1 MERYTVSYDPCYHYN
16 RWMIMNSD
24 FKNRPVAVI
33 GLGLMGGSFAE
44 RLTELGC
51 FVIGFNRTVETA
63 ERALTMGIVKSVDP
77 ENLKKAEIVIFC
89 TPVKGTLAFLRDHAD
104 WLKAGAILTDIAG
117 VKDHTW
123 PLIRELLPPGMDFVQ
138 AHPMCG
144 REGAGLSQADG
155 TIFRDCNYVLIPE
168 KENKPENLALIAALA
183 RALGAWHVPQVTS
196 EAHDRF
202 IAYTSGLP
210 HAVAASLINSESYE
224 KDTGMFI
231 GGSFTDATRVA
242 DINGRLWT
250 SLFLS
255 NRDKI
260 LAEMDSFQ
268 ESLCKLRKAL
278 ETEDAEA
285 LCEFFTEAKRRRREM
300 IHHGSR

>member
-1 MERYTVSYDPCYHYN
+1 
-16 RWMIMNSD
+16 MNSD
-24 FKNRPVAVI
+24 FNNRPVAVI

-63 ERALTMGIVKSVDP
+63 ERALTMGIVQSIDP
-77 ENLKKAEIVIFC
+77 EDLKKAEIVIFC
-89 TPVKGTLAFLRDHAD
+89 TPVKGTLAFLREHAD
-104 WLKAGAILTDIAG
+104 WLKAGAVLTDIAG

-168 KENKPENLALIAALA
+168 KENKPENLALIAELA
-183 RALGAWHVPQVTS
+183 RALVARHVPQVTS

-210 HAVAASLINSESYE
+210 HAVAASLMNSESYE

-268 ESLCKLRKAL
+268 ESLCKLRQAL
-278 ETEDAEA
+278 EAEDAEA
-285 LCEFFTEAKRRRREM
+285 LCEFFTEARRRRREM

>member
-210 HAVAASLINSESYE
+210 HAVAVSLMNSESYE

>member
-1 MERYTVSYDPCYHYN
+1 MVSYEPCYHYN

-63 ERALTMGIVKSVDP
+63 ERALTMGIVKSVDL
-77 ENLKKAEIVIFC
+77 EDLKKAEIVIFC
-89 TPVKGTLAFLRDHAD
+89 TPVKGTLAFLREHAD

-144 REGAGLSQADG
+144 REGASLSQADG
-155 TIFRDCNYVLIPE
+155 TIFRNCNYVLIPE

-183 RALGAWHVPQVTS
+183 RALGARHVPQVTS

-210 HAVAASLINSESYE
+210 HAVAASLMNSESYE

-242 DINGRLWT
+242 DINDRLWT

-278 ETEDAEA
+278 ETENAEA
-285 LCEFFTEAKRRRREM
+285 LCEFFTEARRRRREM
-300 IHHGSR
+300 IHYGSR